1 MAGTQQTI
9 NSQSQIDQNNA
20 ADIMF
25 RIRCAIPAIVQSYN
39 PYQNTIEAQPAI
51 RERLVLEDGSIQY
64 LNLPLLINV
73 PVAFPSSGSAS
84 ITFPISK
91 GDECLVIFSD
101 LAIDNFWT
109 SGSIQ
114 NPVEVRRHDL
124 SDGIAIPCSLSLT
137 RARSAG
143 GSIQI
148 RRGDT
153 LIEVGASTSKMSSGD
168 RVVELTDSGARIAVG
183 ENYAAVNSSGVVLKG
198 GSSTITLRDG
208 VMNFSVDGKVFT
220 GTQIYDK
227 LQE

>member
-25 RIRCAIPAIVQSYN
+25 RIRCAIPAIIQSYDSGT
-39 PYQNTIEAQPAI
+39 NTVEAQPAI

-73 PVAFPSSGSAS
+73 PVAFPSSGSAF
-84 ITFPISK
+84 ITFPIGK
-91 GDECLVIFSD
+91 GDECLIIFSD

-137 RARSAG
+137 RTRGAG
-143 GSIQI
+143 SGMNIQGSPVTIKSGQSSVEI
-148 RRGDT
+148 A
-153 LIEVGASTSKMSSGD
+153 ASTVKATQGETSVTIDGTSTVL
-168 RVVELTDSGARIAVG
+168 RAVG
-183 ENYAAVNSSGVVLKG
+183 TS
-198 GSSTITLRDG
+198 ITLNNSG
-208 VMNFSVDGKVFT
+208 MNFAFQGKSFT
-220 GTQIYDK
+220 AQEIYDK

>member
-9 NSQSQIDQNNA
+9 NSQSQIDQNNS

-25 RIRCAIPAIVQSYN
+25 RIRCAIPAIIQSYDSGT
-39 PYQNTIEAQPAI
+39 NTVEAQPAI

-84 ITFPISK
+84 ITFPIGK
-91 GDECLVIFSD
+91 GDECLIIFSD

-109 SGSIQ
+109 SGSVQ
-114 NPVEVRRHDL
+114 NPIEVRRHDL
-124 SDGIAIPCSLSLT
+124 SDGIAIPCSLSVT
-137 RARSAG
+137 RARGAG
-143 GSIQI
+143 NSVKIS
-148 RRGDT
+148 RGNT
-153 LIEVGASTSKMSSGD
+153 TIEVGPTTAKMSSGEK
-168 RVVELTDSGARIAVG
+168 VIEITTTGARMADG
-183 ENYAAVNSSGVVLKG
+183 ESYVAINESSVVAKG

-208 VMNFSVDGKVFT
+208 VMNFSVDGNVFT
-220 GTQIYDK
+220 GKQIYDK

>member
-25 RIRCAIPAIVQSYN
+25 RMRCAIPAIIQSYN
-39 PYQNTIEAQPAI
+39 AYQNTVEAQPAI
-51 RERLVLEDGSIQY
+51 RERLVMEDGSIQY

-73 PVAFPSSGSAS
+73 PVVFPSSGSAS

-91 GDECLVIFSD
+91 GDECLIIFSD

-109 SGSIQ
+109 SGLIQ
-114 NPVEVRRHDL
+114 NPIEVRRHDL

-137 RARSAG
+137 KTRGAG
-143 GSIQI
+143 KGMNIQGSPVTIKSGQSSV
-148 RRGDT
+148 
-153 LIEVGASTSKMSSGD
+153 EVAATTIKITQGETSVTVDGTST
-168 RVVELTDSGARIAVG
+168 
-183 ENYAAVNSSGVVLKG
+183 VLKAAG
-198 GSSTITLRDG
+198 TSIT
-208 VMNFSVDGKVFT
+208 MNNAGINFAFQGKNFT
-220 GTQIYDK
+220 AQEVYDK

>member
-25 RIRCAIPAIVQSYN
+25 RIRCAIPAIIQSYD
-39 PYQNTIEAQPAI
+39 PGTNTVEAQPAI

-91 GDECLVIFSD
+91 GDECLIIFSD

-114 NPVEVRRHDL
+114 NPIEVRRHDL
-124 SDGIAIPCSLSLT
+124 SDGIAIPCSLSVT
-137 RARSAG
+137 RARGAG
-143 GSIQI
+143 SSIQI
-148 RRGDT
+148 RRGST
-153 LIEVGASTSKMSSGD
+153 LVEVGASTAKISSGD
-168 RVVELTDSGARIAVG
+168 KVIEITSTGVRMADG
-183 ENYAAVNSSGVVLKG
+183 ESYAAVNPSGVVLKG
-198 GSSTITLRDG
+198 GTSTITLRDG

-227 LQE
+227 LHE

>member
-25 RIRCAIPAIVQSYN
+25 RMRCAIPAIIQSYN
-39 PYQNTIEAQPAI
+39 AYQNTVEAQPAI
-51 RERLVLEDGSIQY
+51 RERLVMEDGSIQY

-73 PVAFPSSGSAS
+73 PVVFPSSGSAS

-91 GDECLVIFSD
+91 GDECLIIFSD

-109 SGSIQ
+109 SGLVQ
-114 NPVEVRRHDL
+114 NPIEVRRHDL

-137 RARSAG
+137 RTRGAG
-143 GSIQI
+143 KGMNIQGSPVTVKSGKSSVEVAGTTIKLTQ
-148 RRGDT
+148 GET
-153 LIEVGASTSKMSSGD
+153 LVTVDGTST
-168 RVVELTDSGARIAVG
+168 
-183 ENYAAVNSSGVVLKG
+183 VLKAAG
-198 GSSTITLRDG
+198 TSIT
-208 VMNFSVDGKVFT
+208 MNNAGINFAFQGKNFT
-220 GTQIYDK
+220 AQEIYDK

>member
-25 RIRCAIPAIVQSYN
+25 RMRCAIPAIVQSYN
-39 PYQNTIEAQPAI
+39 PGQNTVEAQPAI
-51 RERLVLEDGSIQY
+51 RERLVMEDGSIQY

-73 PVAFPSSGSAS
+73 PVVFPSSGSAS

-91 GDECLVIFSD
+91 GDECLIIFSD

-109 SGSIQ
+109 SGLVQ
-114 NPVEVRRHDL
+114 NPIEVRRHDL

-137 RARSAG
+137 RTRGAG
-143 GSIQI
+143 KGMNIQGSPVTIKSGQSSV
-148 RRGDT
+148 
-153 LIEVGASTSKMSSGD
+153 EVAATTIKLTQGETSVTVDGTST
-168 RVVELTDSGARIAVG
+168 
-183 ENYAAVNSSGVVLKG
+183 VLKAAG
-198 GSSTITLRDG
+198 TSIT
-208 VMNFSVDGKVFT
+208 MNNTGINFAFQGKNFT
-220 GTQIYDK
+220 AQQVYDK